1 MIKILL
7 ISHGPFCEG
16 LLKSLQMISGPQK
29 DVFALPL
36 IEGENPD
43 EYRTQLDELISKNE
57 DKYEGTLVLCDLKGG
72 TPYNSAAFVS
82 QRHKISLVTGM
93 NVPMAIT
100 VITSRLE
107 GTTLEELTALAVEEQ
122 SIGVEH
128 VDLNFNG
135 GRKHGKLSLNKNRW

>member
-36 IEGENPD
+36 VEGENPD
-43 EYRTQLDELISKNE
+43 DYRTKLDELISKNE
-57 DKYEGTLVLCDLKGG
+57 DKYTGTLVLCDLKGG

-82 QRHKISLVTGM
+82 QKHKMSLITGM
-93 NVPMAIT
+93 NIPMAIT
-100 VITSRLE
+100 VITSRME
-107 GTTLEELTALAVEEQ
+107 DTTLEELTSLAIEGQ
-122 SIGVEH
+122 SIGVEN

-135 GRKHGKLSLNKNRW
+135 GRKHGKLSLNKNR

>member
-1 MIKILL
+1 MIKVLL

-16 LLKSLQMISGPQK
+16 LLKSLQMISGPQE

-36 IEGENPD
+36 VEGENPD

-82 QRHKISLVTGM
+82 QKHKMSLVTGM

-100 VITSRLE
+100 VITSRMQD
-107 GTTLEELTALAVEEQ
+107 TTLKALTALAVEEQ
-122 SIGVEH
+122 SIGVEN

-135 GRKHGKLSLNKNRW
+135 GRKRGKLSLNKNR